1 MNLARGPLH
10 AMAAIAVLS
19 LGLTG
24 CAGSDSTTAGA
35 TGAPAASGSV
45 AGGAAAADGA
55 RADLAAAA
63 AELQKGNFVFTA
75 TGHEEKT
82 TGTMHLPSR
91 SASLVVTSPDKED
104 GDSRMEVRLVDEKQ
118 YRLLLVKTPKEDR
131 VDLADLPPDFRSVYE
146 ALSGKFW
153 MRVDTTKIKPDS
165 RSRGMRLDQPDISGA
180 SAMLS
185 TVVTAQRTGDV
196 IKGTVDLSAVPLHN
210 TPWLQSDITAMGSA
224 ARTVPFEAT
233 LDGRRRLT
241 RLAVDLPATTDAPA
255 HRRVVELKDYGAAKP
270 TTKPQG
276 EIRDAPEKTY
286 DLLNR

>member
-1 MNLARGPLH
+1 
-10 AMAAIAVLS
+10 MAAIAVLS

-24 CAGSDSTTAGA
+24 CAGNDSTTTGA
-35 TGAPAASGSV
+35 TGAPAASGNAS
-45 AGGAAAADGA
+45 ADGA

-104 GDSRMEVRLVDEKQ
+104 GDSKMEVRLVDGKQ
-118 YRLLLVKTPKEDR
+118 YRLLLIETPEQDR
-131 VDLADLPPDFRSVYE
+131 VDPSELPPDFRSVYE

-153 MRVDTTKIKPDS
+153 MRMDTTKIKPNG
-165 RSRGMRLDQPDISGA
+165 RSREMRLDQPDISGA
-180 SAMLS
+180 SAMLT
-185 TVVTAQRTGDV
+185 TVVTADRTGEV
-196 IKGTVDLSAVPLHN
+196 IKGTVDLSAVPIHN
-210 TPWLQSDITAMGSA
+210 TPWVQSDITAMGSA
-224 ARTVPFEAT
+224 AQKVPFEAT
-233 LDGRRRLT
+233 LTGQRRLT
-241 RLAVDLPATTDAPA
+241 RLALDLPATTDAPA
-255 HRRVVELKDYGAAKP
+255 HRRVIEIKDYDAAKP

-276 EIRDAPEKTY
+276 EIRDAPDETY